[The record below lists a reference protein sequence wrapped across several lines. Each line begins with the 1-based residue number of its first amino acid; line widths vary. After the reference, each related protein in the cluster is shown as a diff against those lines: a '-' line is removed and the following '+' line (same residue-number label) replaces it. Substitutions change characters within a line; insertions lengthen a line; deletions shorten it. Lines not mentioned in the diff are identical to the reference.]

1 MTTAQRLPTLST
13 FWPLFLLGQAGQP
26 AEGTSLLDV
35 MYPEDLG
42 KARELYLPI
51 FQRVDLTAA
60 VGLALTSDEV
70 LGRWMGILRQPILTG
85 DPAELMFLPTWC
97 WADGVLLTGITALF
111 ALDSAMRLDV
121 FMAAMHTAGES

>member
-1 MTTAQRLPTLST
+1 MNTAQRLPTLST

-26 AEGTSLLDV
+26 AEGVSLLDV
-35 MYPEDLG
+35 MYPEDPT
-42 KARELYLPI
+42 KARKLYRPI
-51 FQRVDLTAA
+51 FQRVDRIAV
-60 VGLALTSDEV
+60 VGLNLCPDNV
-70 LGRWMGILRQPILTG
+70 LARWMGILRQPILTG

-121 FMAAMHTAGES
+121 FMAAMHAAGES